1 MYHFY
6 ITLLIEH
13 ENVTVKSRGQ
23 FLSQNLKH
31 FWFPDLILSVSGMAL
46 GLTRLWSSWKVLHQ
60 EQSWRQ
66 SHSSPV
72 RMPQFVL
79 SIQITTFSSYKT
91 KPNLQVKAKKI
102 VCITSK
108 LALFS
113 IFFFRL
119 KGYLNLQLKW
129 REVIQHWFYFM
140 TCFFVGYPKKNKL
153 KKNSYDVLQTVFI
166 AFTCKFGLV
175 L

>member
-1 MYHFY
+1 MYHCY
-6 ITLLIEH
+6 LTLLIEH

-108 LALFS
+108 LLLFN
-113 IFFFRL
+113 IFFFASSPVLRFIPRIPPTTAPNQMPSQQKVTL
-119 KGYLNLQLKW
+119 IADI
-129 REVIQHWFYFM
+129 EIQILFHLSIQK
-140 TCFFVGYPKKNKL
+140 T
-153 KKNSYDVLQTVFI
+153 
-166 AFTCKFGLV
+166 
-175 L
+175 